1 MQPGYRQALPLAV
14 LLSGLLV
21 GFGLLAAAG
30 LSVHAAEWPSNAYVL
45 RVDGLACPYCG
56 YGIEKQFTRQAGVQ
70 GTEIDID
77 KGVVVVSVE
86 TGTRF
91 SDEELKQIVHDSGF
105 ELGDIL
111 HHPQGE

>member
-1 MQPGYRQALPLAV
+1 MQPGYRQAPRLAV
-14 LLSGLLV
+14 LLSALLV

-30 LSVHAAEWPSNAYVL
+30 PSAHAAEWPSNAYVL
-45 RVDGLACPYCG
+45 RIDGLACPYCG

-105 ELGDIL
+105 ELGGIL
-111 HHPQGE
+111 HRPQGE